1 MASITAAES
10 SQVQEANAS
19 GRPPAVF
26 VHGLWLLASSWDR
39 WAERFEQAGYAS
51 VAVSWPGDA
60 ETVEQARAN
69 PQSVAGKTLREIAAH
84 VAEVIGALN
93 GKPIVVGH
101 SFGGLLAQM
110 MAARELSA
118 ATAAIDP
125 APFRGVLPL
134 PLSTLRTALP
144 VLSNPAN
151 RRRAVSLTFEQFRY
165 GWANA
170 LSEQEARQLH
180 ESFHVPGTAAP
191 LFEAAL
197 ANLNPRTA
205 ARLDTRA
212 PARGPLLVISGEKDH
227 TVPHAI
233 AHASFKLERRNPGV
247 TEFAEIPGRG
257 HSLTIDSGW
266 REVAD
271 TTLEFLGRNA

>member
-1 MASITAAES
+1 
-10 SQVQEANAS
+10 
-19 GRPPAVF
+19 
-26 VHGLWLLASSWDR
+26 
-39 WAERFEQAGYAS
+39 
-51 VAVSWPGDA
+51 
-60 ETVEQARAN
+60 
-69 PQSVAGKTLREIAAH
+69 
-84 VAEVIGALN
+84 
-93 GKPIVVGH
+93 
-101 SFGGLLAQM
+101 
-110 MAARELSA
+110 
-118 ATAAIDP
+118 
-125 APFRGVLPL
+125 VLPL

-247 TEFAEIPGRG
+247 TEFAEIPDRG